1 MRAKTYSRRRK
12 IAVAGIMACAGLMPG
27 CAPGTP
33 TTPSAAVSRMQ
44 NSAQEGAGRVVAK
57 FDRAIA
63 LDQPTVTV
71 NFPLPTPANSA
82 VVQASSNKSGRVLL
96 NLKGIDYKQNPG
108 AGYEIYLNQ
117 PAGAPGDRNSAH
129 YAGVLHFYGLKE
141 AAQASGQPAE
151 IGFDITEQ
159 VRQLVKTRQWQAGE
173 LTVTFVRSGVRPP
186 AGSAESAQP
195 PDAIPRISSVEI
207 VVE

>member
-1 MRAKTYSRRRK
+1 M
-12 IAVAGIMACAGLMPG
+12 
-27 CAPGTP
+27 
-33 TTPSAAVSRMQ
+33 
-44 NSAQEGAGRVVAK
+44 VAK
-57 FDRAIA
+57 HDPSQPIA
-63 LDQPTVTV
+63 LDRPVV
-71 NFPLPTPANSA
+71 AVSFPLPEDANSA
-82 VVQASSNKSGRVLL
+82 IARAVSDKSRHVVL
-96 NLKGIDYKQNPG
+96 NVVGIEYKQNPG

-117 PAGAPGDRNSAH
+117 PAGVPGDRNSMH

-159 VRQLVKTRQWQAGE
+159 LRQLMKARQWRAGE

-186 AGSAESAQP
+186 PGGAEP
-195 PDAIPRISSVEI
+195 PQTPETIPYISSLVI